1 MLKIRLQWVGRKN
14 EPSFRVVVT
23 ESQNGPKSGRSLE
36 VVGSYDPREG
46 KGNNALNKERILHW
60 ISKGAQTSET
70 IHNMLISQ
78 KIITGKKVNPLPL
91 KKPIVKEAPKAEGTA
106 PAATP
111 APVEAPKV

>member
-1 MLKIRLQWVGRKN
+1 MLMIRLQRVGRKN

-70 IHNMLISQ
+70 MHNMLVSQ
-78 KIITGKKVNPLPL
+78 KIISGKKVNPLPK
-91 KKPIVKEAPKAEGTA
+91 KKPIVKDAPKEEAKAPAAPVVEAPKA
-106 PAATP
+106 
-111 APVEAPKV
+111 